1 MTENE
6 DALTESTTAEST
18 TAESTTLSRLTPTQT
33 TPTQT
38 TPTQTTDTPYHLLAE
53 PMVVEADPENSQ
65 EDAAY
70 QPRPGTRVVGVGPL
84 PQPWPDDPR
93 LDPVLLSEGDHRNVI
108 DKYRY
113 WSVEA
118 IKADLTATQS
128 LLHLAIENLEH
139 DLNIGSIVRSGN
151 AFNVGGVHIVGRRR
165 WNKRGAL
172 VTDRYIEIYYHSTA
186 QELAEWARE
195 HSYRLVAI
203 DNPPHSTRLEETQ
216 LPERCLLVFGQEST
230 GISQELQDVCQDAVR
245 IEQYGSTRSM
255 NVAAAAAIAMH
266 WWVSQHRRPQHVK

>member
-18 TAESTTLSRLTPTQT
+18 TAESTTLSRL

-70 QPRPGTRVVGVGPL
+70 QPRLGTRVVGVGPL

-128 LLHLAIENLEH
+128 LLHIAIENLEH

>member
-70 QPRPGTRVVGVGPL
+70 QPRLGTRVVGVGPL

-128 LLHLAIENLEH
+128 LLHIAIENLEH